1 MLASAS
7 FSVERL
13 SQRLPWKEDSQV
25 FLWNSGSE
33 AVEAAI
39 KVARNSTGKQ
49 NIIKMSGAVSDVEIS
64 RETRGLKLSAAIYP
78 TVPRP
83 DLRC

>member
-1 MLASAS
+1 MLPELTYMRCRQ
-7 FSVERL
+7 VDRL
-13 SQRLPWKEDSQV
+13 SQRLPWKDDSHI

-49 NIIKMSGAVSDVEIS
+49 NIIKMSGAVS
-64 RETRGLKLSAAIYP
+64 
-78 TVPRP
+78 
-83 DLRC
+83 